1 MFSKII
7 FSSKKQEKR
16 EEKRT
21 DEERERNREKR
32 REEKKVRASTG
43 SALSLKEKIPKSDK
57 RKSEPPSDGL
67 RDAPPP
73 KEKIK
78 NFQAK

>member
-21 DEERERNREKR
+21 DEERERNRDKR

-73 KEKIK
+73 KEKG
-78 NFQAK
+78 